1 MNEIAQMVSQKFNLS
16 PEVSQQLVDFIVT
29 QVKGTLPR
37 AFRSMLTDSWPEVPK
52 PKASWTS

>member
-1 MNEIAQMVSQKFNLS
+1 MVSRKFNLS
-16 PEVSQQLVDFIVT
+16 PEVSQQLVDFIVA

>member
-29 QVKGTLPR
+29 QK
-37 AFRSMLTDSWPEVPK
+37 AFRSMLTDSWPEVGK
-52 PKASWTS
+52 PKASWRS

>member
-29 QVKGTLPR
+29 Q
-37 AFRSMLTDSWPEVPK
+37 
-52 PKASWTS
+52 